1 MAADWC
7 WFGVGEKYCWLDAAN
22 RVLEDGAMVVKLLLL
37 WLDSSKVNFVDWAMR
52 SREQKQKIC

>member
-1 MAADWC
+1 MR
-7 WFGVGEKYCWLDAAN
+7 EKYCWLDAAN